1 MAGAASVGPG
11 GGWRVAGGEQAA
23 RRRFGFLRA
32 GPRRFFFW
40 SDFWSERGSPV
51 DCPLSTVHFQRR
63 TRPGTSAPA
72 PPKAAD
78 GRELAWSWG
87 RPGTT
92 SGAAAVGMAL
102 ATRYSGGPGGV
113 GSRSRS
119 WMRQME
125 VQGSWRC
132 DATGPESPGNG
143 CWCRLLGSPLPECCT
158 SSNWTL
164 RRRVGKGAGPA
175 QQRQG
180 SRGAGR
186 WGHGSPAQRSA
197 WGTRRRTFR
206 AKRAKGQ
213 KGLSVSIS
221 ASARVRDAD
230 TCSAASTTAR
240 TNPRWARPR
249 RHSCGMRDALW
260 PAVCE
265 RAARF
270 PFLCCAASAQAALD
284 ERSRSRRP
292 IALSLCWVGDVWL
305 LRRCY

>member
-23 RRRFGFLRA
+23 RQRFGFLRA

-143 CWCRLLGSPLPECCT
+143 CWCRLLGSPLPECCS

-206 AKRAKGQ
+206 AKRAKGALPFPSLPLRGCVMQ
-213 KGLSVSIS
+213 TLAVPRPPRPEPIPDGQGPDDTPAERGMPFGRRFANGRLVFLS
-221 ASARVRDAD
+221 
-230 TCSAASTTAR
+230 C
-240 TNPRWARPR
+240 
-249 RHSCGMRDALW
+249 
-260 PAVCE
+260 AV
-265 RAARF
+265 
-270 PFLCCAASAQAALD
+270 LL
-284 ERSRSRRP
+284 
-292 IALSLCWVGDVWL
+292 L
-305 LRRCY
+305 LRRPWTRGPGPAVQ